1 MAAIVVENV
10 YMEFPIYG
18 SHRSFRKTFFARA
31 TGGLI
36 KHGAERQD
44 RVSVKALDD
53 VSVTL
58 KAAID
63 LVSSATTGPA
73 SDTFESY
80 GLGVYEPTSG
90 RVLASGKITPLF
102 DVMPGLDWED
112 TGYENIITAGL
123 LLGMELQEIDAKVAD
138 IEQFSELGEYL
149 TLPVRTYS
157 AGMITRLGF
166 ALARAVEPGILLMDE
181 GIAAGDKRFADR
193 AAKRMREFVDRSKIL
208 VLAGHTEDL
217 IRSWCNRAVLFN
229 AGKIV
234 QVGRS
239 TMSSRPITQWPAP
252 TEPEDYRR
260 SLLGASC
267 TIAQRRLWR
276 HST

>member
-1 MAAIVVENV
+1 MAAVVVENV
-10 YMEFPIYG
+10 YVEFPIYG

-53 VSVTL
+53 VSITL
-58 KAAID
+58 KSGD
-63 LVSSATTGPA
+63 RL
-73 SDTFESY
+73 
-80 GLGVYEPTSG
+80 GLIGHNGAGKSTLLKVMAGVYEPTSG

-123 LLGMELQEIDAKVAD
+123 LLGMELEEIDAKVAD

-166 ALARAVEPGILLMDE
+166 ALATAVEPGILLMDE

-193 AAKRMREFVDRSKIL
+193 AAKRMRQFVDRSQIL
-208 VLAGHTEDL
+208 VLASHTEDL
-217 IRSWCNRAVLFN
+217 LRSWCNKAALFN
-229 AGKIV
+229 AGKIL
-234 QVGRS
+234 QVGEVDDVLA
-239 TMSSRPITQWPAP
+239 T
-252 TEPEDYRR
+252 Y
-260 SLLGASC
+260 
-267 TIAQRRLWR
+267 
-276 HST
+276 HSTARTNGA